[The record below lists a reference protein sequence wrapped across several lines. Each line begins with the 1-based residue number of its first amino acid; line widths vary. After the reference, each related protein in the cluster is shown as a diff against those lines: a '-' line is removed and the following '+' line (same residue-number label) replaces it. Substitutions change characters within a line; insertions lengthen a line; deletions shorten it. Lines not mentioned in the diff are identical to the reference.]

1 MKGKKWK
8 GQHLLL
14 KGASVFLSVI
24 LIYQLLLTTL
34 PTVAGQME
42 KVALF
47 SVGLMFP
54 NGGWALLNQ
63 QPAQEHTVVA
73 EGNSAPESSEEDV
86 ISSAPE
92 SSEEMTLSLEEEPD
106 PPAKPENAGSLVRK
120 TLTASQSSVY
130 VDIGESTV
138 KNLSGLSAQDVV
150 SYASTELPFTID
162 PNSEEPQV
170 LIYHTHATE
179 SYQPYTADWYD
190 PSTATR
196 SKDDTK
202 NMIAVGDVLAQKL
215 EAAGIGVI
223 HDKTQHDNPSYTEG
237 YDRSRATVQKH
248 LKEHPSIKVV
258 LDVHRDALQ
267 GDNVITAPYTE
278 INGQKS
284 AQIMT
289 ICCADNGTGR
299 IPNYTK
305 NFAFASALQNQMEQ
319 DYPTLAR
326 PMLFDQNRFYN
337 QDLSVGSLLLEVG
350 GHGNTLN
357 EAKTAISFLADSL
370 IKVLKGE

>member
-8 GQHLLL
+8 GQHIFL
-14 KGASVFLSVI
+14 KGASIFLSVI
-24 LIYQLLLTTL
+24 LIYNLLLTTL
-34 PTVAGQME
+34 PAVAGQME

-47 SVGLMFP
+47 SAGLMFP

-63 QPAQEHTVVA
+63 KPAQEHTAVA
-73 EGNSAPESSEEDV
+73 EGNSVPESSKEETV
-86 ISSAPE
+86 SSE
-92 SSEEMTLSLEEEPD
+92 SSSQPEVTLSLEEEPA

-120 TLTASQSSVY
+120 TLGASQSSVY
-130 VDIGESTV
+130 VNIGESTV

-150 SYASTELPFTID
+150 NYASAGLPFTFD
-162 PNSEEPQV
+162 QNSDEPQV

-179 SYQPYTADWYD
+179 SYQLYTADWYD

-196 SKDDTK
+196 SKDDAK
-202 NMIAVGDVLAQKL
+202 NMIAVGNVLEEKL
-215 EAAGIGVI
+215 KAAGIGVI

-237 YDRSRATVQKH
+237 YDRSRQTVQKH

-289 ICCADNGTGR
+289 ICCADNGKGR
-299 IPNYTK
+299 IPNFTK
-305 NFAFASALQNQMEQ
+305 NFAFAAALQNQMEQ

-326 PMLFDQNRFYN
+326 PMLFDKNRFYN
-337 QDLSVGSLLLEVG
+337 QDLSVGSLLLEIG